1 MRIYMKHDPE
11 EKILL
16 SQEEYDKLEQLI
28 SDPNPP
34 EISQH
39 LMDAINRSRQLFKS
53 DKE

>member
-1 MRIYMKHDPE
+1 MKLEPE

-28 SDPNPP
+28 NDQNPP
-34 EISQH
+34 EISQY
-39 LMDAINRSRQLFKS
+39 LVDAINRSRQLFTS

>member
-1 MRIYMKHDPE
+1 MNLEPE

-28 SDPNPP
+28 NDPNPQ

-39 LMDAINRSRQLFKS
+39 LVDAINRSRQLFTS
-53 DKE
+53 EKEQ